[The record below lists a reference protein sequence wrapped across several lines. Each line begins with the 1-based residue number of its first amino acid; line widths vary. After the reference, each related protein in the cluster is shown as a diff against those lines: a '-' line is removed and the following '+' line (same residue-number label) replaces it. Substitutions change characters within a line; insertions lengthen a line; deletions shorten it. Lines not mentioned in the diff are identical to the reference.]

1 MQLKKKIVLYL
12 ILFVFFTPFF
22 VEGQNPMFR
31 QMYTHRYLT
40 NPAMVGMGTLEGSA
54 VNRISS
60 GTKAQWLSIDSRL
73 VTQSF
78 SFDAP
83 IANNNSSW
91 GAGLFLTDLHSGG
104 SEQSKYSHFS
114 GSLNYAYTIPLKKL
128 NLRFGMSAQYSS
140 LNFGANQFQWEDQIN
155 ADLTGFV
162 NPTLEPLQRQ
172 TKNVVHASVGALA
185 YGKKGFLGISVFN
198 VNEPS
203 ISFFDNQNQTLQRKF
218 LLHGGLMINQLF
230 EHATIIP
237 NFSYSVQGEISS
249 AHLNINA
256 KLDNLQLGLGSQ
268 RMSGYNNTAWAVTNY
283 IGYRYDKYFIGYS
296 TDWNLSFN
304 LGSIPVTHEFS
315 IVILMNKKVKNLASN
330 PLPEM

>member
-1 MQLKKKIVLYL
+1 MQLKKKIVLIC
-12 ILFVFFTPFF
+12 ILFVLFTPVF

-40 NPAMVGMGTLEGSA
+40 NPAMIGMGALEGSSA
-54 VNRISS
+54 NRISS

-78 SFDAP
+78 SYDAP
-83 IANNNSSW
+83 ITNNNSSW
-91 GAGLFLTDLHSGG
+91 GAGLLLTDLHSGG
-104 SEQSKYSHFS
+104 AEQSKYSHFS
-114 GSLNYAYTIPLKKL
+114 GSLNYAYTIPMKKI
-128 NLRFGMSAQYSS
+128 NLRFGLSAQYSS

-172 TKNVVHASVGALA
+172 TKHLVHASVGAMA

-203 ISFFDNQNQTLQRKF
+203 ISFFENQNQTLERKF
-218 LLHGGLMINQLF
+218 LVHGGVMLNKIF

-249 AHLNINA
+249 AQLNINA
-256 KLDNLQLGLGSQ
+256 KLENLQIGLGSQ
-268 RMSGYNNTAWAVTNY
+268 RTNGYNNTAWAVTNY

-304 LGSIPVTHEFS
+304 LGSIPVTHEIS
-315 IVILMNKKVKNLASN
+315 IVVLLNKKVKNSVSY